1 MFIVNPN
8 FCCMM
13 LWKKENLGSF
23 VSLCFHGSELDLPCG
38 SFVLQGLNFLDGVI
52 FLYFLG
58 ANFCDW
64 SSLVFRLGINF
75 YYSWQ

>member
-1 MFIVNPN
+1 MEKGKSGLVCEP
-8 FCCMM
+8 
-13 LWKKENLGSF
+13 KELF
-23 VSLCFHGSELDLPCG
+23 RGSELDLPCG

-75 YYSWQ
+75 YYS

>member
-1 MFIVNPN
+1 MEKGKSGLVCEP
-8 FCCMM
+8 
-13 LWKKENLGSF
+13 KE
-23 VSLCFHGSELDLPCG
+23 LCFHGSELDLPCG

-64 SSLVFRLGINF
+64 SSLVFRLGIKF